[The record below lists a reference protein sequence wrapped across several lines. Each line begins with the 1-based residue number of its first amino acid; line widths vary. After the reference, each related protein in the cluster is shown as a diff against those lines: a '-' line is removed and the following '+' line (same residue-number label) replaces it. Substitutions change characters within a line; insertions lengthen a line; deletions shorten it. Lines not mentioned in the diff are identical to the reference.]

1 MSNEELAVAI
11 RAGERDKLMELWG
24 QVRRFAL
31 WRARRWARV
40 GRGVTVDDLEQAA
53 FIALLDALERW
64 KPPPASESG
73 PWQSV
78 SLSPTFYHERGG
90 EAMSNEELAVAI
102 RAGERDKLME
112 LWGQVRRFAL
122 WRARRWARVG
132 RGVTVDDLEQ
142 AAFIALLDALER
154 WREAD
159 GPLLSVYALRL
170 KAAFTAATGRRTQRD
185 RLDPL
190 DRALSLDAPLNDDP
204 DADTLEAVVEDP
216 AGAAAIEEAEA
227 HSDHQQLHGIL
238 GHALGALPAEQREV
252 VRRRYYRGQTVA
264 EIAAATGTPEK
275 EVRKLEAA
283 ALRALRHPTVSRV
296 LRAYR

>member
-1 MSNEELAVAI
+1 MEQKSNEELARLI
-11 RAGERDKLMELWG
+11 QSGQRDRLLELWA

-31 WRARRWARV
+31 WRARKWV
-40 GRGVTVDDLEQAA
+40 DYGPGVTMDDLEQ
-53 FIALLDALERW
+53 E
-64 KPPPASESG
+64 
-73 PWQSV
+73 
-78 SLSPTFYHERGG
+78 
-90 EAMSNEELAVAI
+90 
-102 RAGERDKLME
+102 
-112 LWGQVRRFAL
+112 
-122 WRARRWARVG
+122 
-132 RGVTVDDLEQ
+132 
-142 AAFIALLDALER
+142 AFIALLDALER

-170 KAAFTAATGRRTQRD
+170 KAAFTEATGQRTQRD

-190 DRALSLDAPLNDDP
+190 DRALSLDAPLSDDP

-264 EIAAATGTPEK
+264 EIATATGVPEK

-283 ALRALRHPTVSRV
+283 ALRVLRHPRVSQV
-296 LRAYR
+296 LREYR

>member
-1 MSNEELAVAI
+1 MSNEELAAAI
-11 RAGERDKLMELWG
+11 RAGEQGKITELWA

-40 GRGVTVDDLEQAA
+40 GRGVTVDDLEQ
-53 FIALLDALERW
+53 E
-64 KPPPASESG
+64 
-73 PWQSV
+73 
-78 SLSPTFYHERGG
+78 
-90 EAMSNEELAVAI
+90 
-102 RAGERDKLME
+102 
-112 LWGQVRRFAL
+112 
-122 WRARRWARVG
+122 
-132 RGVTVDDLEQ
+132 
-142 AAFIALLDALER
+142 AFIALLDALER

-159 GPLLSVYALRL
+159 GPFLAIYNLRL

-227 HSDHQQLHGIL
+227 LSDHQQTTASSAHCRAHSG
-238 GHALGALPAEQREV
+238 GAAGGWCGGAT
-252 VRRRYYRGQTVA
+252 YRGQTVA
-264 EIAAATGTPEK
+264 EIATATGTPEK

-283 ALRALRHPTVSRV
+283 AMRALRHPRVSQV

>member
-1 MSNEELAVAI
+1 MTNEELALQI
-11 RAGERDKLMELWG
+11 RAGERGRITELWAR
-24 QVRRFAL
+24 VRRFAL
-31 WRARRWARV
+31 WRARRWAAF
-40 GRGVTVDDLEQAA
+40 GRGVTVDDLEQ
-53 FIALLDALERW
+53 E
-64 KPPPASESG
+64 
-73 PWQSV
+73 
-78 SLSPTFYHERGG
+78 
-90 EAMSNEELAVAI
+90 
-102 RAGERDKLME
+102 
-112 LWGQVRRFAL
+112 
-122 WRARRWARVG
+122 
-132 RGVTVDDLEQ
+132 
-142 AAFIALLDALER
+142 AFIALLDALER

-190 DRALSLDAPLNDDP
+190 DRALSLDAP

-238 GHALGALPAEQREV
+238 DHALGALPAEQQEV

-264 EIAAATGTPEK
+264 EIATATGVPEK

-283 ALRALRHPTVSRV
+283 ALRVLRHPRVSQV
-296 LRAYR
+296 LREYR

>member
-1 MSNEELAVAI
+1 MTNEELALQI
-11 RAGERDKLMELWG
+11 RAGERGRITELWAR
-24 QVRRFAL
+24 VRRFAL
-31 WRARRWARV
+31 WRARRWAAF
-40 GRGVTVDDLEQAA
+40 GRGVTVDDLEQ
-53 FIALLDALERW
+53 E
-64 KPPPASESG
+64 
-73 PWQSV
+73 
-78 SLSPTFYHERGG
+78 
-90 EAMSNEELAVAI
+90 
-102 RAGERDKLME
+102 
-112 LWGQVRRFAL
+112 
-122 WRARRWARVG
+122 
-132 RGVTVDDLEQ
+132 
-142 AAFIALLDALER
+142 AFIALLDALER

-216 AGAAAIEEAEA
+216 AGAAAMEAEA

-238 GHALGALPAEQREV
+238 DHALGALPAEQREV

-264 EIAAATGTPEK
+264 EIATATGVPEK

-283 ALRALRHPTVSRV
+283 ALRVLRHPRVSQV
-296 LRAYR
+296 LREYR

>member
-1 MSNEELAVAI
+1 MTNEELALQI
-11 RAGERDKLMELWG
+11 RAGERGRITELWAR
-24 QVRRFAL
+24 VRRFAL
-31 WRARRWARV
+31 WRARRWAAF
-40 GRGVTVDDLEQAA
+40 GRGVTVDDLEQ
-53 FIALLDALERW
+53 E
-64 KPPPASESG
+64 
-73 PWQSV
+73 
-78 SLSPTFYHERGG
+78 
-90 EAMSNEELAVAI
+90 
-102 RAGERDKLME
+102 
-112 LWGQVRRFAL
+112 
-122 WRARRWARVG
+122 
-132 RGVTVDDLEQ
+132 
-142 AAFIALLDALER
+142 AFIALLDALER

-227 HSDHQQLHGIL
+227 HSDHQQLHD
-238 GHALGALPAEQREV
+238 HALGALPAEQREV

-264 EIAAATGTPEK
+264 EIATATGVPEK

-283 ALRALRHPTVSRV
+283 ALRVLRHPRVSQV
-296 LRAYR
+296 LREYR

>member
-1 MSNEELAVAI
+1 MEQKSNEELARLI
-11 RAGERDKLMELWG
+11 QSGQRDRLLELWA
-24 QVRRFAL
+24 QVRRFAM
-31 WRARRWARV
+31 WRARRWARL
-40 GRGVTVDDLEQAA
+40 GRGVTVDDLEQ
-53 FIALLDALERW
+53 E
-64 KPPPASESG
+64 
-73 PWQSV
+73 
-78 SLSPTFYHERGG
+78 
-90 EAMSNEELAVAI
+90 
-102 RAGERDKLME
+102 
-112 LWGQVRRFAL
+112 
-122 WRARRWARVG
+122 
-132 RGVTVDDLEQ
+132 
-142 AAFIALLDALER
+142 AFIALLDALER

-190 DRALSLDAPLNDDP
+190 DRALSLDAPMSDDP

-238 GHALGALPAEQREV
+238 GHALDALPAEQREV

-264 EIAAATGTPEK
+264 EIATATGAPEK

-283 ALRALRHPTVSRV
+283 AMRALRHPRVSKV

>member
-1 MSNEELAVAI
+1 M
-11 RAGERDKLMELWG
+11 
-24 QVRRFAL
+24 
-31 WRARRWARV
+31 
-40 GRGVTVDDLEQAA
+40 DDLEQ
-53 FIALLDALERW
+53 E
-64 KPPPASESG
+64 
-73 PWQSV
+73 
-78 SLSPTFYHERGG
+78 
-90 EAMSNEELAVAI
+90 
-102 RAGERDKLME
+102 
-112 LWGQVRRFAL
+112 
-122 WRARRWARVG
+122 
-132 RGVTVDDLEQ
+132 
-142 AAFIALLDALER
+142 AFIALLDALER

-170 KAAFTAATGRRTQRD
+170 KAAFTEATGQRTQRD

-190 DRALSLDAPLNDDP
+190 DRALSLDAPLSDDP

-264 EIAAATGTPEK
+264 EIATATGTPEK

-283 ALRALRHPTVSRV
+283 ALRVLRHPRVSQV